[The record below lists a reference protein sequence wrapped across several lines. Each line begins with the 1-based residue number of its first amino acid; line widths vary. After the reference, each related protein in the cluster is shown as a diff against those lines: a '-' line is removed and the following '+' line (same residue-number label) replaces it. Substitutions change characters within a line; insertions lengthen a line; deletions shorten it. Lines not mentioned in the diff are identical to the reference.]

1 MMVVMVVMVKV
12 LSVCDVVERERE
24 CVLRQL
30 ECHITGSGWSI
41 LVLTVTSGASVARE
55 NTKHNNS
62 QGLLGPAGTCCLL
75 SSHDL
80 PCCPGR
86 RGGGRAG
93 CPLKILSG
101 GGGGGGMWPLN
112 LLSTIWTLDGH
123 NGLLHCD
130 SSSIVPV
137 ISIKHSN
144 YQQEN

>member
-1 MMVVMVVMVKV
+1 MVVVVVKV

-86 RGGGRAG
+86 RGGREGWVSSQDIEWRRGRRGDVASQS
-93 CPLKILSG
+93 PQHY
-101 GGGGGGMWPLN
+101 
-112 LLSTIWTLDGH
+112 LDTGRT
-123 NGLLHCD
+123 
-130 SSSIVPV
+130 
-137 ISIKHSN
+137 
-144 YQQEN
+144 